1 MKILHCCLAAFYIDN
16 YSYQENVLPKM
27 HKIQGH
33 DVRILASTETF
44 INNSLLG
51 FTESG
56 KYYNSDGILVS
67 RVPYAKFLPR
77 FIMKKLRFYNY
88 IKINIEEFKPDI
100 IFLHDCQFL
109 SIKEIVKYAQ
119 KNKNVK
125 IFVDGH
131 TDFINSG
138 TNWISKNILHKIIY
152 RKCAKMIEPFTE
164 KFYGV
169 LPIRVDFYR
178 DVYKIP
184 ASKIDLLVL
193 GADHTQIDIINR
205 NKYRDTIIE
214 ESKFEKDDF
223 IIVTGGKIDER
234 KNIHYLMEAVSLINN
249 PKIKLIVFGSVTE
262 EMKEKIMSF
271 ASCSSINYIGWISV
285 QDSYKYLLS
294 ADLAVFPGTHS
305 VLWEQAV
312 GLGVPTVFKLWE
324 GMRHV
329 DVGGNCLFLESVDAI
344 VLKETIERIFNDQTL
359 YDKMKDVA
367 INHGI
372 NKFSYFE
379 IAKKAIAPNYFYSNT
394 TNQI

>member
-51 FTESG
+51 YIEPAT
-56 KYYNSDGILVS
+56 YYNTDKILVT
-67 RVPYAKFLPR
+67 RVPYSKFLPR
-77 FIMKKLRFYNY
+77 FIMKKLRFYND
-88 IKINIEEFKPDI
+88 ISLNIQEFKPDV

-109 SIKEIVKYAQ
+109 SIKEVVRYVK

-125 IFVDGH
+125 VFVDGH

-138 TNWISKNILHKIIY
+138 TNWLSKNILHKIIY

-184 ASKIDLLVL
+184 ENKLELLVL
-193 GADHTQIDIINR
+193 GADHTQIEVSNRSQVRDIV
-205 NKYRDTIIE
+205 IE
-214 ESKFEKDDF
+214 QSKFMKDDF
-223 IIVTGGKIDER
+223 VIVTGGKIDER
-234 KNIHYLMEAVSLINN
+234 KNIHHLMEAVSLINN
-249 PKIKLIVFGSVTE
+249 PKIKLIVFGSVIE
-262 EMKEKIMSF
+262 EMKDKIM
-271 ASCSSINYIGWISV
+271 ALTSSSSNINYVGWVSV
-285 QDSYKYLLS
+285 EDSYKYLLS
-294 ADLAVFPGTHS
+294 GDLAIFPGTHS

-312 GLGVPTVFKLWE
+312 GLGIPAVFKSWN
-324 GMRHV
+324 GMHHV
-329 DVGGNCLFLESVDAI
+329 DVGGNCLFLENVSTESI
-344 VLKETIERIFNDQTL
+344 KEMIERIFNDQIF
-359 YDKMKDVA
+359 YNKMKNVA
-367 INHGI
+367 IEDGI
-372 NKFSYFE
+372 SKFSYFE
-379 IAKKAIAPNYFYSNT
+379 IAKRAINT
-394 TNQI
+394 

>member
-51 FTESG
+51 FTEPG
-56 KYYNSDGILVS
+56 TYYNSDGILVT
-67 RVPYAKFLPR
+67 RVSYAKFLPR
-77 FIMKKLRFYNY
+77 FVMKKLRFYNG
-88 IKINIEEFKPDI
+88 IALNIEEFKPDI

-109 SIKEIVKYAQ
+109 SIKEIVRYVRR
-119 KNKNVK
+119 NKKVK

-184 ASKIDLLVL
+184 ADKIELLVL
-193 GADHTQIDIINR
+193 GADHTEIDFLSR
-205 NKYRDTIIE
+205 NEYRDNIIE
-214 ESKFEKDDF
+214 HAKFEKDDF

-234 KNIHYLMEAVSLINN
+234 KNIHHLMEAVSLINN
-249 PKIKLIVFGSVTE
+249 PKIKLIVFGSVIE
-262 EMKEKIMSF
+262 EMKEKIMSL
-271 ASCSSINYIGWISV
+271 ASSNNINYVGWISV
-285 QDSYKYLLS
+285 NDSYKYLLS
-294 ADLAVFPGTHS
+294 ADLAIFPGTHS

-312 GLGVPTVFKLWE
+312 GLGVPAVFKSWE
-324 GMRHV
+324 GMQHV
-329 DVGGNCLFLESVDAI
+329 DVGGNCLFLENVSTRLI
-344 VLKETIERIFNDQTL
+344 KETIERVFNDQSL
-359 YDKMKDVA
+359 YNNMKDVA
-367 INHGI
+367 MTDGI

-379 IAKKAIAPNYFYSNT
+379 IAKKAIDA
-394 TNQI
+394 

>member
-51 FTESG
+51 YIEPAT
-56 KYYNSDGILVS
+56 YYNTDEILVT
-67 RVPYAKFLPR
+67 RVPYSKLLPR
-77 FIMKKLRFYNY
+77 FIMKKLRFYND
-88 IKINIEEFKPDI
+88 ISLNIQEFKPDV

-109 SIKEIVKYAQ
+109 SIKEVVRYVK

-125 IFVDGH
+125 VFVDGH

-152 RKCAKMIEPFTE
+152 KKCAKMIEPFTE

-184 ASKIDLLVL
+184 ENKLELLVL
-193 GADHTQIDIINR
+193 GADHTQIEVSNRSQVRDIV
-205 NKYRDTIIE
+205 IE
-214 ESKFEKDDF
+214 QSKFMKDDF
-223 IIVTGGKIDER
+223 VIVTGGKIDER
-234 KNIHYLMEAVSLINN
+234 KNIHHLMEAVSLINN
-249 PKIKLIVFGSVTE
+249 PKIKLIVFGSVIE
-262 EMKEKIMSF
+262 EMKDKIM
-271 ASCSSINYIGWISV
+271 ALTSSSSNINYVGWVSV
-285 QDSYKYLLS
+285 EDSYKYLLS
-294 ADLAVFPGTHS
+294 GDLAIFPGTHS

-312 GLGVPTVFKLWE
+312 GLGIPAVFKSWN
-324 GMRHV
+324 GMHHV
-329 DVGGNCLFLESVDAI
+329 DVGGNCLFLENVSTESI
-344 VLKETIERIFNDQTL
+344 KEMIERIFNDQIF
-359 YDKMKDVA
+359 YNKMKNVA
-367 INHGI
+367 IEDGI

-379 IAKKAIAPNYFYSNT
+379 IAKRAINT
-394 TNQI
+394 

>member
-44 INNSLLG
+44 VNNSTLG
-51 FTESG
+51 YIEPAT
-56 KYYNSDGILVS
+56 YYNSDGILVT
-67 RVPYAKFLPR
+67 RVPYSKLLPR
-77 FIMKKLRFYNY
+77 VIMKKLRFYNGVSL
-88 IKINIEEFKPDI
+88 NIEEFKPDV

-109 SIKEIVKYAQ
+109 SIKEVVRYVK

-125 IFVDGH
+125 VFVDGH

-184 ASKIDLLVL
+184 QNKLELLVL
-193 GADHTQIDIINR
+193 GADHTQVEVSNR
-205 NKYRDTIIE
+205 NEVRDAIIE
-214 ESKFEKDDF
+214 QSKFMNDDF
-223 IIVTGGKIDER
+223 VIVTGGKIDER

-249 PKIKLIVFGSVTE
+249 PRIKLIVFGSFID
-262 EMKEKIMSF
+262 EMKDKIMSL
-271 ASCSSINYIGWISV
+271 ASSDNINYVGWVSV
-285 QDSYKYLLS
+285 EDSYKYLLS
-294 ADLAVFPGTHS
+294 ADLAIFPGTHS

-312 GLGVPTVFKLWE
+312 GLGIPAVFKSWE
-324 GMRHV
+324 GMHHV
-329 DVGGNCLFLESVDAI
+329 DVGGNCLFIEDVSVQSI
-344 VLKETIERIFNDQTL
+344 IEKIEKIFNDQDF
-359 YDKMKDVA
+359 YNNMKDVA
-367 INHGI
+367 IKDGI

-379 IAKKAIAPNYFYSNT
+379 IAKKAINT
-394 TNQI
+394 